1 LSTTRLRLA
10 GKKPGK
16 GGDLVTSFK
25 KDVKK
30 AIEKAKKV
38 KLVAHDV
45 HGVLTNNTLFC
56 DVEGRRQYS
65 FLHQDGFGHLSLKRL
80 GTEVAFLD
88 TTSIDN
94 EGLYRVQELKLEKC
108 YYRVQD
114 KMAKLEE
121 LERELKISPENV
133 CYVGCDITDIAIMK
147 RVGLAVAPADA
158 IDEVKK
164 VADYVTTASG
174 GRGVIREL
182 CEFVL
187 RAQGKWESWVE
198 EVAKMGYK

>member
-1 LSTTRLRLA
+1 M
-10 GKKPGK
+10 
-16 GGDLVTSFK
+16 TSFE
-25 KDVKK
+25 KDIDK
-30 AIEKAKKV
+30 AIEKAKRV
-38 KLVAHDV
+38 KLVAQDV
-45 HGVLTNNTLFC
+45 HGVLTNNTFFC
-56 DVEGRRQYS
+56 DVEGGRQYS
-65 FLHQDGFGHLSLKRL
+65 FLHQDGFGHLSFKRL
-80 GTEVAFLD
+80 GIEVAFLD

-94 EGLYRVQELKLEKC
+94 EGLYRVQELKLEKH

-121 LERELKISPENV
+121 LEQELGISAEDV
-133 CYVGCDITDIAIMK
+133 CYVGCDITDTGIMK

-187 RAQGKWESWVE
+187 KAQGKWENWVE

>member
-1 LSTTRLRLA
+1 M
-10 GKKPGK
+10 
-16 GGDLVTSFK
+16 TSFE
-25 KDVKK
+25 KDLNK
-30 AIEKAKKV
+30 AIEKAKRV
-38 KLVAHDV
+38 KLVAQDV
-45 HGVLTNNTLFC
+45 HGVLTNNTFFC

-65 FLHQDGFGHLSLKRL
+65 FLHQDGFGHLSFKRL
-80 GTEVAFLD
+80 GIEVAFLD

-94 EGLYRVQELKLEKC
+94 EGLYRAQELKLEKC

-121 LERELKISPENV
+121 LEQELGISTEDV
-133 CYVGCDITDIAIMK
+133 CYVGCDITDIDIMK

-158 IDEVKK
+158 IDEVRK

-187 RAQGKWESWVE
+187 KAQGKWGNWVE